1 MEIELIQKIKD
12 RLNQEVSK
20 LLSKQELST
29 EELSFLE
36 HISGNYLYSKDIIEI
51 TQNSENDEM
60 MRESNELYKNAM
72 EKFNDYV
79 DSLGVD
85 FD

>member
-1 MEIELIQKIKD
+1 MEIELIQKVKD

-20 LLSKQELST
+20 LLSKEELST
-29 EELSFLE
+29 EELTFLE
-36 HISGNYLYSKDIIEI
+36 HISGNYMYSRDISEIIENEKI
-51 TQNSENDEM
+51 SK
-60 MRESNELYKNAM
+60 ESNELYKNAM

>member
-1 MEIELIQKIKD
+1 MYSRD
-12 RLNQEVSK
+12 
-20 LLSKQELST
+20 
-29 EELSFLE
+29 
-36 HISGNYLYSKDIIEI
+36 ISEIIENEKI
-51 TQNSENDEM
+51 SK
-60 MRESNELYKNAM
+60 ESNELYKNAM

>member
-1 MEIELIQKIKD
+1 MT
-12 RLNQEVSK
+12 V
-20 LLSKQELST
+20 LLSKEELST
-29 EELSFLE
+29 EELTFLE
-36 HISGNYLYSKDIIEI
+36 HISINFIFSKDMSEIIENEKI
-51 TQNSENDEM
+51 SK
-60 MRESNELYKNAM
+60 ESNELYKNAM

>member
-1 MEIELIQKIKD
+1 MEIELIQKVKD
-12 RLNQEVSK
+12 RLKQEVSK
-20 LLSKQELST
+20 LLSKEELST
-29 EELSFLE
+29 EELTFLE
-36 HISGNYLYSKDIIEI
+36 HISLNFIFSKDMSEIIENEKI
-51 TQNSENDEM
+51 SK
-60 MRESNELYKNAM
+60 ESNELYKNAM

>member
-1 MEIELIQKIKD
+1 MEIELIQKVKD
-12 RLNQEVSK
+12 RLKQEVSK
-20 LLSKQELST
+20 LLSKEELST
-29 EELSFLE
+29 EELTFLE
-36 HISGNYLYSKDIIEI
+36 HISLNFIFSRDMSEIIENEKI
-51 TQNSENDEM
+51 SK
-60 MRESNELYKNAM
+60 ESNELYKNAM

>member
-1 MEIELIQKIKD
+1 MI
-12 RLNQEVSK
+12 V
-20 LLSKQELST
+20 LLSKEELST
-29 EELSFLE
+29 EELTFLE
-36 HISGNYLYSKDIIEI
+36 HISINFIFSKDMSEIIENEKI
-51 TQNSENDEM
+51 SK
-60 MRESNELYKNAM
+60 ESNELYKNAM